1 MAVAEVSRPPVTPR
15 HPGLH
20 TGMMGMFIFLSSEV
34 MFFGTLFAVY
44 FYMFGSHPQWPPIG
58 TRGVPAFPLPTVNTV
73 VLLSSGVT
81 MHIGHMA
88 IQRGNRQQLILWLI
102 ITILLGAAFEIGQ
115 AYEFLTAHI
124 TFTTNHFTSAFFT
137 MTGFHG
143 GHVLGGIVFLC
154 LILGRTLSGHFDQDH
169 HVGVAACAIYWHFVD
184 LVWVFLYIVLYW
196 GATGGTGS

>member
-1 MAVAEVSRPPVTPR
+1 MAVAEVTRSDVPR

-34 MFFGTLFAVY
+34 MFFGSLFAMY
-44 FYMFGSHPQWPPIG
+44 FYMTGSHVNWPPIG

-88 IQRGNRQQLILWLI
+88 IQRGRRDQLILWLI
-102 ITILLGAAFEIGQ
+102 ITILLGAAFEAGQ

-124 TFTTNHFTSAFFT
+124 SFTTNHFASAFFT

-143 GHVLGGIVFLC
+143 GHVMGGLIFLC
-154 LILGRTLSGHFDQDH
+154 LILGRTLAGQFDAQH
-169 HVGVAACAIYWHFVD
+169 HIGVAACAIYWHFVD
-184 LVWVFLYIVLYW
+184 AVWVFLYLVLYW
-196 GATGGTGS
+196 GATGATGQ